1 MKKSIF
7 LIFILLLCGTQ
18 LYAQKIIRITNGE
31 WQPYLSEYSYEYGLA
46 SHIVTEAFKLEG
58 ITVEWGFFP
67 WKRSYELVKRGTWDA
82 SALWWPTKETK
93 ENFLISLPVI
103 KSSFVF
109 FHLKSKKFKWKTMQ
123 DVQGLQIGFSRGYYY
138 GKEFMTALKE
148 KKIDIQMANSDKLN
162 FKKLLKG
169 RIDIFPNEQLVGR
182 SQISNIFSDEKA
194 KLFTY
199 NPKEF
204 AISTLNLIIN
214 KKSKRAN
221 FFLNKFNSGLN
232 KLKKSGKIEQM
243 YKELKLGKYNKQ
255 KNRWK
260 K

>member
-1 MKKSIF
+1 
-7 LIFILLLCGTQ
+7 
-18 LYAQKIIRITNGE
+18 
-31 WQPYLSEYSYEYGLA
+31 
-46 SHIVTEAFKLEG
+46 
-58 ITVEWGFFP
+58 
-67 WKRSYELVKRGTWDA
+67 
-82 SALWWPTKETK
+82 
-93 ENFLISLPVI
+93 
-103 KSSFVF
+103 
-109 FHLKSKKFKWKTMQ
+109 
-123 DVQGLQIGFSRGYYY
+123 
-138 GKEFMTALKE
+138 MTALKE